1 MMPLVLA
8 SSSPY
13 RRELLERLQLT
24 FDTASPAIDESP
36 IKGET
41 PEMLVRRLAFG
52 KATALATRFSHH
64 LIIGSDQVALCDGEI
79 LTKPGTPER
88 ARAQLRHQSGREVDF
103 VTGLCLLNSASG
115 KQQIDVAVT
124 RVQFRALS
132 EDEITRYIDRDSPLD
147 CAGSFKCESL
157 GISLFSAIDSDDPT
171 ALIGLPL
178 IRLCAMLRE
187 EGIHAP

>member
-24 FDTASPAIDESP
+24 FDTASPTIDESP
-36 IKGET
+36 IEGET

-52 KATALATRFSHH
+52 KARALATKFSHH

-115 KQQIDVAVT
+115 RQQIDVAVT

-187 EGIHAP
+187 EGLHAP